1 MTGSQWIDLILL
13 VAVFLAAISG
23 WRHGALASGLA
34 FVGVVLGAIFGIMLA
49 PHVIVFVDDQ
59 LGRLLLGIT
68 LIVILVIIGEVC
80 GMVVGRTARGLLRLR
95 FLHFIDSAVGAV
107 FQAVAIIVAVYLL
120 AVPLTA
126 AGRPDIAA
134 AVRGSEVLNRVDT
147 VAPPWLKDIPREFA
161 ALIDTSGLPDVLGPF
176 ARTPVTPVDPPDG
189 DLAYA
194 PVVTDVQRSVP
205 RIRGTAQSCLKA
217 LEGTGIV
224 IAPELV
230 MTNAHVVAGTEG
242 VTIETLDG
250 VFDAFVVIFD
260 PSIDIAVLRVPGLP
274 AAALPFIDDLVP
286 RGTDAIVVGYPGGGP
301 YTANSVR
308 VREVLELTGP
318 DIYQRST
325 VNREV
330 YTVRGSVRQGN
341 SGGPLINSE
350 GTVLG
355 VVFGAAADDPETGFV
370 LTNREVAPHLSAA
383 LSAFAPVGTGSCV

>member
-13 VAVFLAAISG
+13 IGVLLAAISG

-49 PHVIVFVDDQ
+49 PHVIVFIDDQ
-59 LGRLLLGIT
+59 VGRLLLGIT
-68 LIVILVIIGEVC
+68 LIVILVVIGEVC
-80 GMVVGRTARGLLRLR
+80 GMVVGRTARGLLRAKL
-95 FLHFIDSAVGAV
+95 LHLIDSMVGAI
-107 FQAVAIIVAVYLL
+107 FQAIAILVAAYLL
-120 AVPLTA
+120 AVPLSA
-126 AGRPDIAA
+126 SGRPDVAA
-134 AVRGSEVLNRVDT
+134 AVRGSAVLTEVDT
-147 VAPPWLKDIPREFA
+147 VAPPWLRDIPREFA

-176 ARTPVTPVDPPDG
+176 ARTPVSPVDPPDG

-194 PVVTDVQRSVP
+194 PVVTEVQRSIP
-205 RIRGTAQSCLKA
+205 RVRGTAQSCLKS
-217 LEGTGIV
+217 LEGSGII

-250 VFDAFVVIFD
+250 VFDASVVIFD
-260 PSIDIAVLRVPGLP
+260 PSVDIAVLRVPGLP
-274 AAALPFIDDLVP
+274 GAPLSFVDDLVP

-308 VREVLELTGP
+308 VRDVLDLTGP

-330 YTVRGSVRQGN
+330 YTVRGTIRQGN
-341 SGGPLINSE
+341 SGGPLITSD
-350 GTVLG
+350 GTALG
-355 VVFGAAADDPETGFV
+355 VVFGAASDDPETGFV
-370 LTNREVAPHLSAA
+370 LTNREVAPHLNAA
-383 LSAFAPVGTGSCV
+383 MSAFSAVGTGACV